1 MTPPLVKRYFI
12 ALDQYKFI
20 PLATFCVGVGVSGV
34 IAMLPPPPITYQAI
48 GVLTFNPP
56 QTPFTTTGP
65 QIQEQGKQLTEAML
79 LDESLVKGVAAQVNV
94 EPNKLRQKSR
104 VNFPSAA
111 KGGAKGKDKDA
122 APGPQNIQVIYTDS
136 EPKRAAFIVTNLTK
150 AMVERSRS
158 INSARLKAII
168 DSISKRLPDEKK
180 KLQDA
185 QDKLERYI
193 HTEGPAILAAQD
205 GSTLNGI
212 IGARQQQ
219 RQIQLTLGGLDTQV
233 NSLQRRLGL
242 NPDQA
247 YTSSA
252 LSADPIIRSLR
263 DQLQQI
269 ENQLKILS
277 QDLRPTH
284 PTMIELQK
292 KQQTFEKL
300 LQERAD
306 EVMGGQGK
314 IKLNALPAK
323 IRADSSLDPVRQ
335 QMANQLVA
343 LQTQQE
349 TLRQQYVANRNNEQE
364 LRQEYTKLPSKQLEQ
379 VRLQQQVQL
388 QQNFY
393 SKMEVALTD
402 AQAAEAETVSSLS
415 MTAQQPEIAAD
426 IQQKLPVLL
435 VLGAGGLVGLVTG
448 AGLIFLLAALDTLC
462 YTPEEIKAVLRQR
475 DVQVLGELPLL
486 ALEPGDGETL
496 FLLDSD
502 SPYLEFYEQVRSKLH
517 LESSQPLKVLLLTS
531 AESEEGKTTS
541 AYNLA
546 IAAARAGKRTLLVEA
561 DLRSPT
567 SAKSL
572 KVAPDPD
579 ASIEP
584 LRYYGQLSE
593 CIRLVPD
600 VENLYIVP
608 SPTPVQHVAAILES
622 NEFRRLLE
630 DARVRFDFVVL
641 DTPSLSRCNDA
652 LTLETYA
659 DGMLLVTRPGFTQ
672 SNMLSEAADELTEDE
687 ELPLLGAIINGV
699 DKVLP
704 PPAARDALQMHLRQQ
719 EIEEKSVPKSAM
731 KL

>member
-20 PLATFCVGVGVSGV
+20 PIATLVLGVGISSVV
-34 IAMLPPPPITYQAI
+34 AMLPPPPVMYEATGSLAYS
-48 GVLTFNPP
+48 PP

-65 QIQEQGKQLTEAML
+65 QIQEQGRQLSEDML
-79 LDESLVKGVAAQVNV
+79 LDSNLINDVAMQVKVD
-94 EPNKLRQKSR
+94 PKKLRQQTK
-104 VNFPSAA
+104 VNFP
-111 KGGAKGKDKDA
+111 KPTKGKDKDA
-122 APGPQNIQVIYTDS
+122 AAGPQSIQVSYTDDN
-136 EPKRAAFIVTNLTK
+136 PNRAAFVVTDLMK
-150 AMVERSRS
+150 GMVERSRS

-180 KLQDA
+180 KLQEA
-185 QDKLERYI
+185 QNTLERYI
-193 HTEGPAILAAQD
+193 HIEGPAILAAQD

-212 IGARQQQ
+212 IGAQQQQ
-219 RQIQLTLGGLDTQV
+219 RQIQLTLGGLDAQI

-242 NPDQA
+242 NPEQA

-252 LSADPIIRSLR
+252 LSADPIILSLR
-263 DQLQQI
+263 GQLQQI
-269 ENQLKILS
+269 ENQIKVEA

-284 PTMIELQK
+284 PTMVELNK
-292 KQQTFEKL
+292 RQQTFEKL

-306 EVMGGQGK
+306 EVMGGKGK
-314 IKLNALPAK
+314 IKVNALPAK
-323 IRADSSLDPVRQ
+323 IRADSSLDPIRQ

-343 LQTQQE
+343 LQTQRE
-349 TLRQQYVANRNNEQE
+349 TLQQQLVANHNNEQE

-379 VRLQQQVQL
+379 TRLQQQVQI
-388 QQNFY
+388 QQGFY
-393 SKMEVALTD
+393 SKMEATLMD
-402 AQAAEAETVSSLS
+402 AKAAEAETVSSFS
-415 MTAQQPEIAAD
+415 MASQKPEVSRTEAE
-426 IQQKLPVLL
+426 QKPKALL
-435 VLGAGGLVGLVTG
+435 VLGAGGLVGLLTG
-448 AGLIFLLAALDTLC
+448 AGLIFLLATLDTIC
-462 YTPEEIKAVLRQR
+462 YTPQEIKKLLQQR
-475 DVQVLGELPLL
+475 DVQVLGELPVV
-486 ALEPGDGETL
+486 ALEPGEDETL

-502 SPYLEFYEQVRSKLH
+502 SPYLEFYERVRSQLH
-517 LESSQPLKVLLLTS
+517 LKCSQPLKVLLITS

-572 KVAPDPD
+572 KVAPDPE
-579 ASIEP
+579 ASMEP
-584 LRYYGQLSE
+584 LRYYGQPSE
-593 CIRLVPD
+593 CIRLVPN

-608 SPTPVQHVAAILES
+608 SPTPVRHVAAVLES

-641 DTPSLSRCNDA
+641 DTPPLSKCNDA
-652 LTLETYA
+652 LTLESYT

-672 SNMLSEAADELTEDE
+672 SNMLSVTADELTEDE

-699 DKVLP
+699 DKIVPSPGDQEVLQKQ
-704 PPAARDALQMHLRQQ
+704 LTQQ
-719 EIEEKSVPKSAM
+719 EREEKLVPKSAV